1 MKAYKKGEMPDYVQP
16 KQKPK
21 GPKKKTPPAKPE
33 DNQFQQDWLE
43 QSPHDPAEQ
52 TSPHVAMTQQ
62 AARRKQRF
70 VNLYSQEGKAK
81 DVVLLPGR
89 HPCECQA
96 HRHALV
102 NNCLKCGRI
111 VCRQEG
117 SGPCFTCGNLV
128 CTNDEKSILAHESK
142 RSQQLRNK
150 LMNQPVDDN
159 LLKAIEHK
167 NKLLEYDRTSERRT
181 RVIDDNSDYY
191 SSDNKWLTPEQRE
204 LVRRKEAEL
213 KAEQE
218 ASRRRHKVTL
228 DFAGRQVLAS
238 QEEEATMQSLI
249 QRFMAPLVEGGVNDR
264 ACREVEATHFVDPAL
279 DMPAPEYVDTGGLR
293 ASRRNRPGGDGTLV
307 NTTGDGIVL
316 GSRIQDRGLMEMSD
330 DGFALSMHQPYASLL
345 VAGIK
350 KHEGRSW
357 YTTYRGRLWIHAA
370 AKPPTSED
378 ISTVVGIFQK
388 ITEGQPVRFPDQY
401 PTGCLLGCVNLVDCL
416 PQDVYREQY
425 PFGECFSP
433 YVYICEEPQEL
444 QVKFPMKGKHKIF
457 KIDSRLHQASK
468 KTLLCPQILT

>member
-1 MKAYKKGEMPDYVQP
+1 MKAYKKGEMQDYIQP

-21 GPKKKTPPAKPE
+21 GPKKKTSPAKPE
-33 DNQFQQDWLE
+33 GKRLPQVSQADTPGSRRVNTSLPPKEGERKHSLQISLVPLLTRTPKECFQPPRWL
-43 QSPHDPAEQ
+43 
-52 TSPHVAMTQQ
+52 
-62 AARRKQRF
+62 R
-70 VNLYSQEGKAK
+70 GKALAYGSPVCRYESRPSIPSNTIPN
-81 DVVLLPGR
+81 DVTGPT
-89 HPCECQA
+89 
-96 HRHALV
+96 ALNAKTGSRKTHCSRV
-102 NNCLKCGRI
+102 NTGSSGFILSPIRKPSGTGCGR
-111 VCRQEG
+111 E
-117 SGPCFTCGNLV
+117 
-128 CTNDEKSILAHESK
+128 
-142 RSQQLRNK
+142 
-150 LMNQPVDDN
+150 
-159 LLKAIEHK
+159 
-167 NKLLEYDRTSERRT
+167 RTSERRT
-181 RVIDDNSDYY
+181 RVIDDNCDYY

-204 LVRRKEAEL
+204 VVRRKEAEL

-218 ASRRRHKVTL
+218 ASKRRHKVTL
-228 DFAGRQVLAS
+228 DFAGRQVLSS
-238 QEEEATMQSLI
+238 QEEEASMQSLI

-264 ACREVEATHFVDPAL
+264 VCREVEATHFIDPAL

-293 ASRRNRPGGDGTLV
+293 APRRNRPGGDGSLV

-330 DGFALSMHQPYASLL
+330 DGFALSVHQPYASLL

-388 ITEGQPVRFPDQY
+388 ITQGQSVRFPEQY
-401 PTGCLLGCVNLVDCL
+401 PTGCLLGCVNLIDCL
-416 PQDVYREQY
+416 PQDTYREQY

-468 KTLLCPQILT
+468 KTLLCPQILA